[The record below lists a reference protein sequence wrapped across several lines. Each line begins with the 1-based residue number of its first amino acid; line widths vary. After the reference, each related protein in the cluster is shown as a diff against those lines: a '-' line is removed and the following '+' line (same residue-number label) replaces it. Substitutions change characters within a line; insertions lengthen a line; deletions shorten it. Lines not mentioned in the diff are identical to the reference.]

1 MEYKEQLQRQRFS
14 RTEMMKRVARF
25 SKLKGFDGGLPDSK
39 MPGCERTL
47 FNAIGFQPPKG
58 EGEGMQS
65 PVGANASRMAAIKIT
80 EGFNL
85 GYCTALPGKGPM
97 LHNHDTNET
106 FIAMTGVWRASW
118 ENEKG
123 RLEHVD
129 LQPLDLIAFPAGASR
144 RFMNVTKGPKNRE
157 SILMFVIGG
166 DAPRA
171 EFTSESMRELAAA
184 GVWPPAAGNGARA
197 KPAGKRP
204 TANKPTAKKPTAK
217 KPGAKQAAAGKP
229 AATAATKRKK

>member
-1 MEYKEQLQRQRFS
+1 MDYTEQLQRKRFS
-14 RTEMMKRVARF
+14 RADMMKRVARF

-39 MPGCERTL
+39 FPGAERTL
-47 FNAIGFQPPKG
+47 FNVIGFQPPKG

-65 PVGANASRMAAIKIT
+65 PVGAEASRMAAIKIT

-85 GYCTALPGKGPM
+85 GYCKALPGKGPM

-106 FIAMTGVWRASW
+106 FIAMTGIWRASW

-123 RLEHVD
+123 KLEHVD
-129 LQPLDLIAFPAGASR
+129 LKPLDVISFPPGASR

-157 SILMFVIGG
+157 SVLMFVIGG

-171 EFTSESMRELAAA
+171 EFTKESMNAVVAA
-184 GVWPPAAGNGARA
+184 GVWPPN
-197 KPAGKRP
+197 AGKAAP
-204 TANKPTAKKPTAK
+204 KKS
-217 KPGAKQAAAGKP
+217 AAGKP
-229 AATAATKRKK
+229 VVKKPAAAKAARPKPRVAKGAGPGK